1 MPHLSFCWPVR
12 VYIEDTD
19 AGGIV
24 FYANYLRFME
34 RARTECIRHLGFP
47 RLETIDP
54 KVQFVVH
61 SLSLR
66 YHQPARLDDQL
77 SVSAD
82 IETFGRT
89 YIQFKQEVRNAITEQ
104 LLVEGSIK
112 VACIGNATFKPKRLA
127 TELLDAIRQAGE

>member
-54 KVQFVVH
+54 SVQFVVH

-66 YHQPARLDDQL
+66 YHQPAKLDDQL

-82 IETFGRT
+82 IDTFGRT
-89 YIQFKQEVRNAITEQ
+89 YIQFKQEVRDAVTDK

-112 VACIGNATFKPKRLA
+112 VACIDNATFKPKGLA
-127 TELLDAIRQAGE
+127 VELLNAIRAAGK